1 MSATIRDIAIIV
13 IALET
18 VVLNALLIV
27 LIWQVWRL
35 VRMLRDEIRPM
46 LEDARETVDTVKGTA
61 TFVSEEVVS
70 PVIQAGSRLAGFRR
84 TVQVLRSEA
93 QASLETLAWLQ
104 WLVRGPGRGNRP
116 ANGASAPSPPSDNT
130 LEER

>member
-1 MSATIRDIAIIV
+1 VSATIRDIAIIV

-18 VVLNALLIV
+18 VILNALLIV
-27 LIWQVWRL
+27 LIWQIWRL
-35 VRMLRDEIRPM
+35 VRMLRDEIRPI

-104 WLVRGPGRGNRP
+104 WLVQGPGKGKRSSNGSHAPGRP
-116 ANGASAPSPPSDNT
+116 PHT
-130 LEER
+130 LPEDR